1 MEEKLRQ
8 VNSKCKKVVLYGPES
23 SGKTT
28 LAIELSNYYK
38 VDWVPEYA
46 REFLQNIWDTEG
58 RICLLYT
65 SPSPRDLH

>member
-38 VDWVPEYA
+38 VDWLILEI
-46 REFLQNIWDTEG
+46 L
-58 RICLLYT
+58 
-65 SPSPRDLH
+65 

>member
-28 LAIELSNYYK
+28 LAIELSNYYSVK
-38 VDWVPEYA
+38 KASKHAIYITVSIAWGPHSDP
-46 REFLQNIWDTEG
+46 FG
-58 RICLLYT
+58 F
-65 SPSPRDLH
+65 PM